1 MFDTSN
7 LFNVIFIIPILNALI
22 ALYKGLL
29 VLHVPGAL
37 GFALIL
43 LTVIIRL
50 LLHPLT
56 AAQMKSAH
64 KLSKLKPE
72 LDKLTAQHKDDKQ
85 RLQTEQMRLYK
96 ESGVN
101 PAAGCLPLLLQ
112 MPILI
117 AIYNLFFQILNAD
130 GAVNVVERI
139 NQVVYHS
146 ALRIDSLDLSFF
158 GLNLASKPS
167 QWQTAGWW
175 LLGIPIITAVLQYY
189 QTKLMT
195 PNNASLASK
204 ASSLAPAK
212 SASSGQAPK
221 KDKELTTHNAPPT
234 TENKEDMAAAMQKQM
249 AIMMPLMIGFFA
261 YSFPVGLAFYWN
273 TFTIFGI
280 LQQKSINKQK

>member
-22 ALYKGLL
+22 AFYKGLL
-29 VLHVPGAL
+29 FLHVPGAL

-43 LTVIIRL
+43 LTVAIRL

-56 AAQMKSAH
+56 AVQMKSAH

-72 LDKLTAQHKDDKQ
+72 LDKLNAQHKDDKQ
-85 RLQTEQMRLYK
+85 RLQAEQMRLYK
-96 ESGVN
+96 EAGVN

-117 AIYNLFFQILNAD
+117 AIYNLFFQILSAD
-130 GAVNVVERI
+130 VKTAVEGI
-139 NQVVYHS
+139 NRVIYHPG
-146 ALRIDSLDLSFF
+146 LHIESLDLSFF
-158 GLNLASKPS
+158 GLDLASKPN

-175 LLGIPIITAVLQYY
+175 LLTIPVITGALQYW

-195 PNNASLASK
+195 PAAQPVVSSKQLAVSSK
-204 ASSLAPAK
+204 
-212 SASSGQAPK
+212 K
-221 KDKELTTHNAPPT
+221 KDEKMDKKEEKP
-234 TENKEDMAAAMQKQM
+234 EDMAATMQKQM

-280 LQQKSINKQK
+280 LQQKSINKHHT